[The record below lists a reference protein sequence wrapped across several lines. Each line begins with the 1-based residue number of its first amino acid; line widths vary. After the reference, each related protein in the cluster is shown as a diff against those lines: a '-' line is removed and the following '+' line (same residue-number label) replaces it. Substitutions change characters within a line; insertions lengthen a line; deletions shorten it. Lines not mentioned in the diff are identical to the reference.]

1 MITANKAK
9 SPVFKVDLNV
19 EDMRL
24 LLTKQKKAWL
34 ANGIPDY
41 TTRIDR
47 MDRLITLLVDSKDE
61 IAATLSEDY
70 GGRSIEGSLL
80 EVLVLVNTLK
90 YNKIHLRE
98 WMEPELHEAPFPDA
112 VARVEFQPKGVVG
125 VVSPW
130 NFPWALAFS
139 PIASIFAAGNVC
151 MLKPSELA
159 PRTSELMAQ
168 LVAQFF
174 HETEFTVLQGGPETG
189 AAFAG
194 LPFDHLIYTGG
205 TKIGAAIMGAAAKN
219 LTPVTL
225 ELGGKSPVLV
235 GRTADIGDVARRVM
249 KAKTFNA
256 GQICLAPDYVLLPKG
271 SEDAFVAF
279 ATKAVHDMY
288 GALKENGDY
297 TSIIN
302 ERRFDRLRSWTDD
315 AKDKG
320 ARVIELN
327 PADENFASSDLHRL
341 PPSLILDVNEEMVV
355 MQEEIFGPLLPI
367 KTYDN
372 IEEAITYV
380 RSHPSPLA
388 LYYFGNDFAEERFVL
403 DGTTSG
409 GVTINDCIS
418 HGSIDSLPF
427 GGIGPSGMG
436 AYHGK
441 TGFLTFSHARS
452 VYRQSR
458 SPQAEHFLRPPFG
471 SQTRAFLSAAIT
483 ME

>member
-1 MITANKAK
+1 
-9 SPVFKVDLNV
+9 L
-19 EDMRL
+19 
-24 LLTKQKKAWL
+24 
-34 ANGIPDY
+34 
-41 TTRIDR
+41 
-47 MDRLITLLVDSKDE
+47 
-61 IAATLSEDY
+61 
-70 GGRSIEGSLL
+70 
-80 EVLVLVNTLK
+80 
-90 YNKIHLRE
+90 
-98 WMEPELHEAPFPDA
+98 
-112 VARVEFQPKGVVG
+112 
-125 VVSPW
+125 
-130 NFPWALAFS
+130 
-139 PIASIFAAGNVC
+139 
-151 MLKPSELA
+151 
-159 PRTSELMAQ
+159 
-168 LVAQFF
+168 
-174 HETEFTVLQGGPETG
+174 
-189 AAFAG
+189 
-194 LPFDHLIYTGG
+194 
-205 TKIGAAIMGAAAKN
+205 
-219 LTPVTL
+219 
-225 ELGGKSPVLV
+225 LV
-235 GRTADIGDVARRVM
+235 GRTADIDDVARRVM

-256 GQICLAPDYVLLPKG
+256 CQICLAPDYVLLPKG

-327 PADENFASSDLHRL
+327 PAGEDFASSHLHRL

-388 LYYFGNDFAEERFVL
+388 LYYFGNDFAEERLVL

-452 VYRQSR
+452 VHRQSR